1 MRLGRSGCR
10 RIACGKVF
18 VDVLSDRL
26 ELTLFELGE
35 ADAAPAFGGADQPR
49 VHQLQ
54 DRALAKSMG
63 DHLGPPPLLTK
74 QPLQEIR
81 GADHQAVA
89 ARKAPRRDSCLQ
101 TNPE

>member
-35 ADAAPAFGGADQPR
+35 ADAAPAFGGADQRR

-54 DRALAKSMG
+54 DGALAKSMG
-63 DHLGPPPLLTK
+63 DHLGAPPLLAK
-74 QPLQEIR
+74 QPLQEIG
-81 GADHQAVA
+81 GADRPAVA
-89 ARKAPRRDSCLQ
+89 EREAQMRDAAL
-101 TNPE
+101 